1 MRNVDP
7 GWPVFVLV
15 GVLVGEEYYAKTLV
29 PRVKAF
35 KARHHLPAGSVLHSR
50 DIRRWEGA
58 FTFLSDARIRESFYE
73 DLNAL
78 VIGLRMRIFGVGIHK
93 GRLRERL
100 LVPVNPYH
108 VSLSQLLSVICGP
121 PGMPSVWRPTVA
133 RIVAESRGKRE
144 DKQLQSE
151 YQGLRRL
158 GLSSYGSPEVRSRL
172 PTTVRR
178 VFPERVEFVAK
189 SKVVAGLELADLVAY
204 PFAAAMV
211 HQDWGNPA
219 YRVIATKLRSVV
231 IWP

>member
-15 GVLVGEEYYAKTLV
+15 GLLVGEGYYAKTLV

-35 KARHHLPAGSVLHSR
+35 KARHDLPAGSVLHSR
-50 DIRRWEGA
+50 DIRRWEGRFA
-58 FTFLSDARIRESFYE
+58 FLSDASMRESFYE

-78 VIGLRMRIFGVGIHK
+78 VRGLRMRMFSVGIHK

-108 VSLSQLLSVICGP
+108 VSLSQLLSVVCGP
-121 PGMPSVWRPTVA
+121 PGIPSGWRPSVV

-144 DKQLQSE
+144 DKQLQNE
-151 YQGLRRL
+151 YQALRKV
-158 GLSSYGSPEVRSRL
+158 GLSSYGSAEVRSRL
-172 PTTVRR
+172 PGTVRR

-189 SKVVAGLELADLVAY
+189 SKVVAGLELADLAAY
-204 PFAAAMV
+204 PFAAAIV
-211 HQDWGNPA
+211 HQDWENPA
-219 YRVIATKLRSVV
+219 YRVIATKLRSAV